1 MGRARVLIADDHPF
15 VLEGLVGLLKD
26 RFDVVAAVTDGR
38 QLVDAAIRLGP
49 DVIVTDISMPGLNGI
64 EAIARLKAAGSE
76 AKIIVLTVDARA
88 ELAAELIRA
97 GASGFVVKPL
107 AASELV
113 MAIEQVLLGR
123 IYLTPAVE

>member
-1 MGRARVLIADDHPF
+1 MLIADDHAY
-15 VLEGLVGLLKD
+15 VLEGLVSLLQD
-26 RFDVVAAVTDGR
+26 RFDVVATVTDGH
-38 QLVDAAIRLGP
+38 QLVEAAVRLGP

-76 AKIIVLTVDARA
+76 ARIIVLTLHARA
-88 ELAAELIRA
+88 EIAAELIRA

-113 MAIEQVLLGR
+113 TAIEQVLLGG

>member
-1 MGRARVLIADDHPF
+1 MELLTAL
-15 VLEGLVGLLKD
+15 LEAE
-26 RFDVVAAVTDGR
+26 FDVVGAVQDG
-38 QLVDAAIRLGP
+38 QALIDAAARLSP

-76 AKIIVLTVDARA
+76 ARIIVLTLHARA
-88 ELAAELIRA
+88 EIAAELIRA

-113 MAIEQVLLGR
+113 TAIEQVLLGG

>member
-1 MGRARVLIADDHPF
+1 ML
-15 VLEGLVGLLKD
+15 
-26 RFDVVAAVTDGR
+26 AAVTDGR
-38 QLVDAAIRLGP
+38 QLVDAAIRLSP

-113 MAIEQVLLGR
+113 MAVEQVLLGR
-123 IYLTPAVE
+123 IHLTPAVE